1 MSQINK
7 EEFDHYIKLLVIGD
21 QSVGKSSFIRR
32 FLEDKFSEEP
42 INSKE
47 LELKKK
53 MLEIDNQKIFFHV
66 WDGLINAKLNKTTN
80 SELSIRIQGIIIM
93 YDVSCYTSF
102 NSLDFYIKEVKE
114 KCGSDMPILII
125 TNNLDLDDRII
136 SENEGEKFAED
147 NNVEYIEISVQNNIN
162 INESIIKINK
172 KIMTNSY
179 YRGDTVTLNNE
190 KKFSKKKKKKFC

>member
-21 QSVGKSSFIRR
+21 QGVGKSSFIRR
-32 FLEDKFSEEP
+32 FLEDKFSEEQ

-93 YDVSCYTSF
+93 YDVSCIKKAQAIKF
-102 NSLDFYIKEVKE
+102 VCAFCGFYVIH
-114 KCGSDMPILII
+114 
-125 TNNLDLDDRII
+125 
-136 SENEGEKFAED
+136 
-147 NNVEYIEISVQNNIN
+147 
-162 INESIIKINK
+162 
-172 KIMTNSY
+172 
-179 YRGDTVTLNNE
+179 
-190 KKFSKKKKKKFC
+190 